1 MNKMTLKIREIKG
14 VIFLEERNF
23 HLVLII
29 EIHKLLNITKAI
41 QKLVLPKI
49 LKNDFIIKHFYINNL

>member
-1 MNKMTLKIREIKG
+1 MNKMTLKIREIKR

-29 EIHKLLNITKAI
+29 EIHKLLNIIKAI
-41 QKLVLPKI
+41 QKLVLLKI
-49 LKNDFIIKHFYINNL
+49 LKNDFIINYFYINNL

>member
-1 MNKMTLKIREIKG
+1 MNKMTLKIREIKM

-29 EIHKLLNITKAI
+29 EIHKLLNIIKAI
-41 QKLVLPKI
+41 QKLVLLKI
-49 LKNDFIIKHFYINNL
+49 LKNDFIINHFYINNL